1 MPSPLAIYQ
10 AKLVSDEIKSDQ
22 LQKHVVDAFEQL
34 FINTNKKDNSWFFK
48 NKRVFHGLYIYGSV
62 GRGKTFLM
70 DLFVQSLDEK
80 IVRRQHFHAFMLW
93 LHQELHKIKKKQDP
107 IEIIIKN
114 LAKEVKVLCLDE
126 FLVHDITDAMLLAT
140 ILYSLEKN
148 GISLVTTSNVKPINL
163 YEGGLQRKK
172 FMPAIAWMQENMQI
186 LHLDGEQDYRTQ
198 SNITLSDTKWF
209 SPITQDNQ
217 LRFEQ
222 AFSAQSH
229 GQIIEHTA
237 ITINKR
243 QLEVVKRSQSSI
255 HFDFKTLCEEA
266 RNASDYL
273 QLSQQYKCLFISI
286 NKAIEHEDRNTA
298 RRFITL
304 IDVLYDTHTPLY
316 VLSPIKF
323 NAIYSGQELSFE
335 MQRTVS
341 RLTEMQQNQWS

>member
-1 MPSPLAIYQ
+1 MSSPLALYQ
-10 AKLVSDEIKSDQ
+10 AKLARDEINSDE

-70 DLFVQSLDEK
+70 DLFVQSLDKK

-93 LHQELHKIKKKQDP
+93 LHQQLHQIKKQQDP
-107 IEIIIKN
+107 IEIIIAK
-114 LAKEVKVLCLDE
+114 LAKEIKVLCLDE

-148 GISLVTTSNVKPINL
+148 GISLVTTSNVNPVNL

-186 LHLDGEQDYRTQ
+186 LHLDGDQDYRTG
-198 SNITLSDTKWF
+198 NATKNSEAKWL
-209 SPITQDNQ
+209 SPITQENQ
-217 LRFEQ
+217 LIFEQ
-222 AFSAQSH
+222 AFSHQSH
-229 GQIIEHTA
+229 GQIIEHTP
-237 ITINKR
+237 ISINKR
-243 QLEVVKRSQSSI
+243 NLEVIKRSQSCI
-255 HFDFKTLCEEA
+255 HFDFKTLCEQP
-266 RNASDYL
+266 RNASDFL
-273 QLSQQYKCLFISI
+273 QLGQQYKSVFVSIKNKISDD
-286 NKAIEHEDRNTA
+286 DRNTA

-316 VLSPIKF
+316 VLSPVQF
-323 NAIYSGQELSFE
+323 NEIYLGQELSFE
-335 MQRTVS
+335 MQRTIS
-341 RLTEMQQNQWS
+341 RLTQMQQNQWS